1 MDNNMY
7 NFSNSG
13 INRMVEQMQ
22 QVMRPIV
29 DMINSNAYQNTIK
42 LATEVSIESSK
53 IMQQY
58 LQSNIVENVIK
69 PTLTLYQNQMSKVL
83 QVIPTIMPDNLY
95 NAMEEYKK
103 ILNEINFD
111 NVIINNNGT
120 IEYEGDIYTEDEIEE
135 TSDEIIEEINNK
147 GKFEVETFLKKLL
160 FCIFGT
166 FLISFLQTD
175 DLKYLFLMI
184 FSGFFSQPGADA
196 YTFLKDKF
204 IKVFKKESITNDY
217 FDNHSG
223 LVQLDNLK
231 LRKKPV
237 KDSKIIANLEFGSS
251 IEIKN
256 QLGSWLEINYCINE
270 DNNTYIS
277 GWVYAN
283 GIKRISKIKQKLIS

>member
-1 MDNNMY
+1 MNNNMY

-13 INRMVEQMQ
+13 INRIVEQMQ
-22 QVMRPIV
+22 QVMRPVV
-29 DMINSNAYQNTIK
+29 DMINSTAYQNTIK
-42 LATEVSIESSK
+42 LATEVSIENSK

-58 LQSNIVENVIK
+58 LRSDIVENVIK

-83 QVIPTIMPDNLY
+83 QVIPTIMTDNLY
-95 NAMEEYKK
+95 NTIAEYKN

-135 TSDEIIEEINNK
+135 TSDEIIEEINIK
-147 GKFEVETFLKKLL
+147 GKFEVETFLKKLI
-160 FCIFGT
+160 FCILGT

-184 FSGFFSQPGADA
+184 FSGFLSQPGADA

-204 IKVFKKESITNDY
+204 IKVFKKESITDDY
-217 FDNHSG
+217 FDNYSG
-223 LVQLDNLK
+223 LVQIDNLK

-237 KDSKIIANLEFGSS
+237 KDSKVIANLEFGSS

-256 QLGSWLEINYCINE
+256 QLGSWIEINYCIDE

-283 GIKRISKIKQKLIS
+283 GIKRINKIKNQLLS

>member
-7 NFSNSG
+7 DFSNSS
-13 INRMVEQMQ
+13 INRMVEQIQ
-22 QVMRPIV
+22 QVMRPVV
-29 DMINSNAYQNTIK
+29 DMINSTTYQNTIK

-58 LQSNIVENVIK
+58 LQSNIVENVIE
-69 PTLTLYQNQMSKVL
+69 PTLTLYQNQISKVL

-95 NAMEEYKK
+95 NTIAEYKN

-147 GKFEVETFLKKLL
+147 GKFEIETFLKKLI
-160 FCIFGT
+160 FCILGT
-166 FLISFLQTD
+166 ILISFLQID

-184 FSGFFSQPGADA
+184 FSGFLNQPGADA

-217 FDNHSG
+217 FDNYSG
-223 LVQLDNLK
+223 LVQIDNLK

-237 KDSKIIANLEFGSS
+237 KDSKVIANLEFGSS

-256 QLGSWLEINYCINE
+256 QLGSWIEINYCVDE

-283 GIKRISKIKQKLIS
+283 GIKRINKIKDKLLS